1 MKNVQFILSILL
13 CLLVGCSNSEQ
24 TLKIEPKEKA
34 ESLFIQKVENNTV
47 PEELTKVIHD
57 QEQIEKVL
65 TKIEG
70 LKVER
75 ISSDE
80 MMDKME
86 SSDTYMFA
94 FSEGKEIES
103 GKPAPYAFN
112 VLEDGNFLFSYSGFD
127 SPQKPLMTVDKHE
140 ELLEELKDLI
150 GIEF

>member
-34 ESLFIQKVENNTV
+34 GTLFIQKVENHTSS
-47 PEELTKVIHD
+47 EELTKEIHD
-57 QEQIEKVL
+57 QEQIEEVL

-70 LKVER
+70 LKVKS

-80 MMDKME
+80 MMDKMK
-86 SSDTYMFA
+86 STDTYMFV
-94 FSEGKEIES
+94 FSEGKEMKL
-103 GKPAPYAFN
+103 GKAAPFAFN
-112 VLEDGNFLFSYSGFD
+112 VLENGTFLFSYSGFD
-127 SPQKPLMTVDKHE
+127 SPREPLITVDVHE
-140 ELLEELKDLI
+140 ELLEELKDLV